1 MGYFKKKQSP
11 GYRINIEKSF
21 TITLFIIII
30 IFILFPTYNFKLNKK
45 KVVHLNIIVEDI
57 PITKQ
62 GAYRPP
68 PQKPAV
74 PIPAED
80 ESIPED
86 ETIEVTN
93 LDFKLSLPAS
103 PGGYEGFGVSSY
115 VPPRPI
121 TEVIP
126 EYPKEDY
133 KKDVTGVVKLHINI
147 NSQGK
152 VIEII
157 VLENT
162 TNSERCAESA
172 KKAAFQCLYIPARRA
187 NKSVSCWTTRL
198 ITFSIPKN

>member
-11 GYRINIEKSF
+11 EYRTNIEKSL

-30 IFILFPTYNFKLNKK
+30 IFILFPTFNFEYNEE

-68 PQKPAV
+68 PSKPAV

-121 TEVIP
+121 AEVIP

-133 KKDVTGVVKLHINI
+133 KNGVTGVVKLHINI
-147 NSQGK
+147 NSQGN
-152 VIEII
+152 VIEVI

-162 TNSERCAESA
+162 TNSELCAESA
-172 KKAAFQCLYIPARRA
+172 QKAASQCLYIPARSG
-187 NKSVSCWTTRL
+187 NSHVSCWTTRL

>member
-1 MGYFKKKQSP
+1 MGSFKKKQSP

-21 TITLFIIII
+21 ALTLFIIII
-30 IFILFPTYNFKLNKK
+30 VFILFPTYNFELNKK

-103 PGGYEGFGVSSY
+103 
-115 VPPRPI
+115 R
-121 TEVIP
+121 
-126 EYPKEDY
+126 
-133 KKDVTGVVKLHINI
+133 VVMK
-147 NSQGK
+147 
-152 VIEII
+152 
-157 VLENT
+157 VLEFLPIYHHALLQKLYLNIQ
-162 TNSERCAESA
+162 
-172 KKAAFQCLYIPARRA
+172 KK
-187 NKSVSCWTTRL
+187 
-198 ITFSIPKN
+198 ITKGV